1 MKIKRYKHARRILNF
16 YKRNF
21 GLREPYQIIGEPSV
35 KQKQSNALI
44 INFIIIDLV
53 AQYEVGVRPKGFSI
67 LIV

>member
-21 GLREPYQIIGEPSV
+21 ELREPYQIIGEPSLNSKGYFEV
-35 KQKQSNALI
+35 NMIKSLE
-44 INFIIIDLV
+44 LV
-53 AQYEVGVRPKGFSI
+53 VQCEVDIYRSKGFSI